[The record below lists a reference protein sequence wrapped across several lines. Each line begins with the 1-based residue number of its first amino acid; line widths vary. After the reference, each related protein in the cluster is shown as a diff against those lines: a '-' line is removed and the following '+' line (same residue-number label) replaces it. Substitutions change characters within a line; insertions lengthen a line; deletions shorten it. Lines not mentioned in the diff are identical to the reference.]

1 MHNCSETKDRL
12 IEMVLDGI
20 DCEAELDGCAEC
32 RTEFAT
38 LNATLRMTRRISE
51 TVTPPESYWT
61 DYHARLRQKLVTSAG
76 ISHAKAQRWGEDA
89 KGDRASALRR
99 FFSPL
104 RLSVRTAIPVPVPLV
119 VLTILAF
126 AALSIFAVRA
136 ARRPV
141 STNQV
146 VVQVPVEVPVVQ
158 EKVITRV
165 VYRDRR
171 SPSTISRR
179 TINNPQAESTF
190 AKSRKPVAE
199 EIPAS
204 LTGFKPTEEIKL
216 VVIKGGAPNDQ

>member
-20 DCEAELDGCAEC
+20 DCETELDGCAEC

-51 TVTPPESYWT
+51 TVTPPESYWA
-61 DYHARLRQKLVTSAG
+61 DYHARLRRKIVTSEG
-76 ISHAKAQRWGEDA
+76 VSHAKAQRWGEDA
-89 KGDRASALRR
+89 KGDRASALRL

-104 RLSVRTAIPVPVPLV
+104 RLSVRTAVPVPVPLV

-126 AALSIFAVRA
+126 AALSIFALRA

-141 STNQV
+141 STNEV

-158 EKVITRV
+158 EKIITRV

-171 SPSTISRR
+171 SPSRNTRR
-179 TINNPQAESTF
+179 ANNDPQAESTF
-190 AKSRKPVAE
+190 AKSRKPVTE

-216 VVIKGGAPNDQ
+216 TVIKGGSPYEK